1 MKKERKK
8 EGERGQH
15 RASSETTLAIWREA
29 KERAHMPRVLVLC
42 LSSVSKLAKPGKPE
56 LLGPWEGPGEELG
69 DTCLLSA
76 ALLGS

>member
-1 MKKERKK
+1 
-8 EGERGQH
+8 
-15 RASSETTLAIWREA
+15 
-29 KERAHMPRVLVLC
+29 MPRVLVLC

-56 LLGPWEGPGEELG
+56 LLGPWEGPEEELG